1 MTLQSGE
8 LQVVGSAISAWLL
21 LWGCCYWDNSRGE
34 LAPRWRHLGVGA
46 TGALDSL
53 VLSPQPLLLAV
64 AAAVTALWSLPEDGA
79 GVLPSA
85 VRWLAASV
93 FSLLGPDG
101 AGHKAMQPN
110 LPPGFTAC
118 CVLLAPALIAVRV
131 VFGRPASYP
140 GDARKAR
147 DLRTPSWPRHA
158 VAPLVVEDGWRFAE
172 AEESHAITERECA
185 NGESLSG
192 EPAGRQ
198 IWYHESDHP
207 TEASSSSS
215 GRSTRSK
222 TSAAAKPKGNSP
234 FTFQAANNP
243 NSADLLFRAQMTNRW
258 EASGDSSEASKVGS
272 KVWAA
277 AGQAPPKW
285 PTGKQPEVAQEA
297 KECLAA
303 ARAGMGFY
311 QQLQCEDGHWAGDYG
326 GPHFLLPGLIVTW
339 YVTGQLPSVLS
350 AAKRRAMAVYLRNHQ
365 QVLEARIYILAV
377 LPGVLP
383 IDLCLFPF
391 QIHQSFA
398 RKKMQ

>member
-1 MTLQSGE
+1 
-8 LQVVGSAISAWLL
+8 
-21 LWGCCYWDNSRGE
+21 
-34 LAPRWRHLGVGA
+34 
-46 TGALDSL
+46 
-53 VLSPQPLLLAV
+53 
-64 AAAVTALWSLPEDGA
+64 
-79 GVLPSA
+79 
-85 VRWLAASV
+85 
-93 FSLLGPDG
+93 
-101 AGHKAMQPN
+101 
-110 LPPGFTAC
+110 
-118 CVLLAPALIAVRV
+118 
-131 VFGRPASYP
+131 
-140 GDARKAR
+140 
-147 DLRTPSWPRHA
+147 

-207 TEASSSSS
+207 PEASSSSS